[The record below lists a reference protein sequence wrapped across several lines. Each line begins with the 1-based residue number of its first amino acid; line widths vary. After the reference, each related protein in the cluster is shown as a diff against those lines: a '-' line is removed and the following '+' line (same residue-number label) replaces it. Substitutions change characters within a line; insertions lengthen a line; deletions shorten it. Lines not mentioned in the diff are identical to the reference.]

1 MIFDDLN
8 LKILKVFPVEIW
20 LIIKKFYIR
29 NYLEENLLFPF
40 SITRRLNHDFF
51 ADYYQV
57 YMKDHRWDVEIA
69 NMSQSSLVSHH
80 FKGKRI
86 SIEWSGINM
95 LIRERVFGIGFNINQ
110 LFLESIFL
118 DEDFEEFLPSIDLN
132 NSSDE
137 NDDDDE
143 SYLFY
148 Y

>member
-8 LKILKVFPVEIW
+8 LKTLKIFPVEIW
-20 LIIKKFYIR
+20 LIIKKIYIR
-29 NYLEENLLFPF
+29 NYLKENLLFPF
-40 SITRRLNHDFF
+40 LITRRIHHEFF
-51 ADYYQV
+51 ADYFQV
-57 YMKDHRWDVEIA
+57 YMRDHRWDVEIA

-95 LIRERVFGIGFNINQ
+95 MIRERVFGMGFNINQ

-118 DEDFEEFLPSIDLN
+118 DEDFQEFLPSIDLN
-132 NSSDE
+132 NSDEDDE
-137 NDDDDE
+137 ND
-143 SYLFY
+143 YLFY